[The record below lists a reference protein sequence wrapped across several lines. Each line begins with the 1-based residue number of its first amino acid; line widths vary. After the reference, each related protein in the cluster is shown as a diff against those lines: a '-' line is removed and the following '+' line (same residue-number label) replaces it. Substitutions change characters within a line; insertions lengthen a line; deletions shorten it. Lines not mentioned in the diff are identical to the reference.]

1 MPRIPETIIDQVR
14 LSIDIVDVVG
24 DHVAL
29 TRRGK
34 SFVGLC
40 PFHDDSTP
48 SLNVSQEKQI
58 YKCFACGAGGNSFT
72 FLRDIENISFIE
84 AVRQLADRAGIALP
98 DAKPADPDQQ
108 EVFDHSTAPMNSR
121 SNIFTTCSHRTR
133 KPPMQWPTSKIE
145 A

>member
-58 YKCFACGAGGNSFT
+58 YKCFSCGAGGNSFT

-84 AVRQLADRAGIALP
+84 AVRQLAERAGIALP
-98 DAKPADPDQQ
+98 DAKPAEPG
-108 EVFDHSTAPMNSR
+108 SAGSL
-121 SNIFTTCSHRTR
+121 
-133 KPPMQWPTSKIE
+133 
-145 A
+145 